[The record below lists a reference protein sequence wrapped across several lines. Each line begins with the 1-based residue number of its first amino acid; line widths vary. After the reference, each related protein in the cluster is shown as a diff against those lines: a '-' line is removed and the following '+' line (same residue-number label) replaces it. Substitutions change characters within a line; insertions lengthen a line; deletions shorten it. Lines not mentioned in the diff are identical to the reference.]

1 MRLLIILAGLTV
13 AIGLSAVA
21 SPTASVAAAPEC
33 SGPNCPPP
41 SGGGGHDCEHKRQD
55 QTTS

>member
-13 AIGLSAVA
+13 ATGFWPAGLPIVNI
-21 SPTASVAAAPEC
+21 AAAAEC
-33 SGPNCPPP
+33 TGENCPPP
-41 SGGGGHDCEHKRQD
+41 AGQQRGHDCHKRQE